1 MARVATTGRVKMRTI
16 ASVAKFDGT
25 SSQIDLGTGGAIA
38 AATATFSCT
47 CYLKRDKA
55 TGLTAM
61 VGDNNN
67 AAQNHWNFQI
77 QGPNRKLLSTIITT
91 SGAKALI
98 GVRNIPQGF
107 WTHAALT
114 YDGALIT
121 FYVNGVFDTS
131 TTHTGTVLAST
142 AGVLIG
148 TGSAPVGG
156 AYRFFGGSIAEVKYW
171 DRALSATEIADLYFD
186 NRNDTSIRT
195 NLKGEWLLNS
205 NVNDSSGFGNNGTA
219 TAITYDTLDVPL
231 KERTASTG
239 RTGVVNRTLIT

>member
-107 WTHAALT
+107 WYSEDSIFCNSSRWGLPFFWRQH
-114 YDGALIT
+114 
-121 FYVNGVFDTS
+121 S
-131 TTHTGTVLAST
+131 RSKVL
-142 AGVLIG
+142 G
-148 TGSAPVGG
+148 
-156 AYRFFGGSIAEVKYW
+156 
-171 DRALSATEIADLYFD
+171 
-186 NRNDTSIRT
+186 
-195 NLKGEWLLNS
+195 
-205 NVNDSSGFGNNGTA
+205 
-219 TAITYDTLDVPL
+219 
-231 KERTASTG
+231 
-239 RTGVVNRTLIT
+239 